1 MIQIHVF
8 NFETSRQ
15 TLKTPQV
22 YLYTN
27 RSNDNLQQNKYNDDT
42 VFQ

>member
-1 MIQIHVF
+1 MIQIHGF
-8 NFETSRQ
+8 NFDSS
-15 TLKTPQV
+15 V

-27 RSNDNLQQNKYNDDT
+27 RSNDILQQNKYNDDT